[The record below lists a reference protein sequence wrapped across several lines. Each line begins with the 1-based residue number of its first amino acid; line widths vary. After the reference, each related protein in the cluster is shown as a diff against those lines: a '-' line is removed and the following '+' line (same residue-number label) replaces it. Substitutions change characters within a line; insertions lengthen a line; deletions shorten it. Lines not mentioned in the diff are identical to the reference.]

1 MNNMNKTMSLVA
13 ALSASMLFA
22 GCSENKTNTNA
33 ASSST
38 VLTFPET
45 IVLKEKPDGAIS
57 VKKALAKIEKGKEIT
72 VSGRIAGSNCFD
84 NELAIFSLTQK
95 TASKPES
102 TACEK
107 IATESTESGC
117 TASVTGKCKKNA
129 PVLLIQYKGK
139 DGKVVRSTF
148 DGFKGLQKNIAV
160 VVTGSVDYISTD
172 KSLVVNLK
180 GFYILPKNHKTG
192 QIPLE

>member
-33 ASSST
+33 ASFST

-72 VSGRIAGSNCFD
+72 VSGVIAGSNCFD

-95 TASKPES
+95 TTSESGS
-102 TACEK
+102 TACKK
-107 IATESTESGC
+107 IDTESGC

-129 PVLLIQYKGK
+129 PAVLIQYRGK

-148 DGFKGLQKNIAV
+148 EGYKGLRKNIAV
-160 VVTGSVDYISTD
+160 VVTGSVDDISTD
-172 KSLVVNLK
+172 KSLVINLK
-180 GFYILPKNHKTG
+180 GLYVFPENSDRK
-192 QIPLE
+192 P